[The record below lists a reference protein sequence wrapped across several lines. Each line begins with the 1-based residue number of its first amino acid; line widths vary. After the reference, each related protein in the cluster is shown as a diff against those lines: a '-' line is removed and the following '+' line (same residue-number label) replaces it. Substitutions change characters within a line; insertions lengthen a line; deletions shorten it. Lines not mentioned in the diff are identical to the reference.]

1 MKKHLALAFC
11 AIAACLASAA
21 AQTAAAQTAAT
32 QTAAA
37 QNWPARP
44 VKVIVGFAPGGPT
57 DLFARLIAQQL
68 TAQTAKNFYIENVP
82 GAGGNVG
89 AVRAAQSPPD
99 GYTLLVTGGNLTNN
113 PYLFS
118 HAGFDP
124 LKDFDAVTLGAA
136 TPVVL
141 AVNPSVPAQTVK
153 ELVAWIRANPGKES
167 YASPG
172 TGTPP
177 QLVGALFQHALN
189 LDLVHVPFG
198 GGGPAVEATVGGH
211 TPISFGALAP
221 AVALIKSGGLRA
233 LAVTGTTRSP
243 TLPQIPTMAEAGFPE
258 VEGTTWTAVVVPAG
272 TPKEII
278 AKLHDMIVAS
288 LAQPDVKEKLAAMA
302 YVPIGNS
309 PQECEAFFKAEMAK
323 WSKVI
328 KDAGLKAE

>member
-1 MKKHLALAFC
+1 MKKHLALAFLFL
-11 AIAACLASAA
+11 AAGPSVAVETAL
-21 AQTAAAQTAAT
+21 AQT
-32 QTAAA
+32 
-37 QNWPARP
+37 WPARP
-44 VKVIVGFAPGGPT
+44 VKVIVGFAAGGPT
-57 DLFARLIAQQL
+57 DLFARLMAQKL
-68 TAQTAKNFYIENVP
+68 SEQTGKNFYIENVA
-82 GAGGNVG
+82 GAGGNIG
-89 AVRAAQSPPD
+89 TVRAAQSPPD

-118 HAGFDP
+118 NAGFDP

-153 ELVAWIRANPGKES
+153 ELVALIRANPGKYS
-167 YASPG
+167 FASPG

-177 QLVGALFQHALN
+177 QLVGALFQHSLN

-221 AVALIKSGGLRA
+221 AVPLIKGGQLRA
-233 LAVTGTTRSP
+233 LAVTGKTRSP
-243 TLPQIPTMAEAGFPE
+243 TLPDIPTMAEAGFPE
-258 VEGTTWTAVVVPAG
+258 VEGATWTAVVAPAG

-278 AKLHDMIVAS
+278 AELHRLIVAS
-288 LAQPDVKEKLAAMA
+288 LAAPDVKDKLAAMA
-302 YVPIGNS
+302 YVPIGSS
-309 PQECEAFFKAEMAK
+309 PEECTAFFKAEMAK
-323 WSKVI
+323 WGKVI

>member
-1 MKKHLALAFC
+1 MKKYLALAFC
-11 AIAACLASAA
+11 FIAAGLACIT
-21 AQTAAAQTAAT
+21 AQTASAET
-32 QTAAA
+32 
-37 QNWPARP
+37 WPTRP

-57 DLFARLIAQQL
+57 DLFARLIAQKL
-68 TAQTAKNFYIENVP
+68 TEATGKNFFIENLP

-113 PYLFS
+113 PFLFAN
-118 HAGFDP
+118 AGFDP

-141 AVNPSVPAQTVK
+141 AINPAVPAQTVK

-177 QLVGALFQHALN
+177 QLVGALFAHSLN

-198 GGGPAVEATVGGH
+198 GGGPAVEATVAGH

-221 AVALIKSGGLRA
+221 AVPLIKSGGLHA
-233 LAVTGTTRSP
+233 LAVTGKSRAP
-243 TLPQIPTMAEAGFPE
+243 TLPDVPTMAEAGYPD
-258 VEGTTWTAVVVPAG
+258 VEGATWTAVVAPKG
-272 TPKEII
+272 TPKDIVAE
-278 AKLHDMIVAS
+278 LHRLIVAS
-288 LAQPDVKEKLAAMA
+288 LATPDVKDKLAAMA

-309 PQECEAFFKAEMAK
+309 PEECEAFFKDEMTK
-323 WSKVI
+323 WGKVI

>member
-1 MKKHLALAFC
+1 VRKHFALAFLLLV
-11 AIAACLASAA
+11 ASLAGAA
-21 AQTAAAQTAAT
+21 AQTAAVRT
-32 QTAAA
+32 
-37 QNWPARP
+37 WPVRP

-57 DLFARLIAQQL
+57 DLFARLIAQKL
-68 TAQTAKNFYIENVP
+68 TEQTAKNFYIENVP

-99 GYTLLVTGGNLTNN
+99 GYTLLVTGGNITNN

-118 HAGFDP
+118 QVGYDP
-124 LKDFDAVTLGAA
+124 LKDFAAVTLGAA

-153 ELVAWIRANPGKES
+153 ELVALIRANNGKYS

-177 QLVGALFQHALN
+177 QLVGALFAHSLN

-211 TPISFGALAP
+211 TPISFGAMAP
-221 AVALIKSGGLRA
+221 AVPLIKAGQLRA
-233 LAVTGTTRSP
+233 LAVTGMARSP
-243 TLPQIPTMAEAGFPE
+243 TLPEIPTMAEAGFPE
-258 VEGTTWTAVVVPAG
+258 VEGSTWTAVVAPAA
-272 TPKEII
+272 TPKDII
-278 AKLHDMIVAS
+278 AELNRMIVDS
-288 LAQPDVKEKLAAMA
+288 LANPDVKDKLAAMA
-302 YVPIGNS
+302 YVPIGSS
-309 PQECEAFFKAEMAK
+309 PEECTAFFKAEMAK

-328 KDAGLKAE
+328 KDAGLHAE